1 MKNFF
6 FNSLVSTNYKDIG
19 TLYFFFGAFS
29 GIIGTLFSVIM
40 RMELVI
46 AGDPTLNGNFQFLMF
61 FTTVISVIFFTL
73 WFVNLYKNEHFTN
86 EIHFLTAIGCLFLLY
101 FVVKFQYHS
110 YNSKYFLFYYA
121 IKAWLLILPGSL
133 FVIIFYSGFS
143 YKFQVLY
150 FFLCSIICLLIENSV
165 PAYLVV
171 LNILLGFI
179 CLLTRYYVVLPEYKL
194 SLSFSL
200 AFFLMVWVTSIL
212 NTIILGVFSFVLA
225 SIFSKR
231 GKATI
236 LDEIALLVKPG
247 LPTILEVLSQGFI
260 KSAKILF
267 SNLEERPRLTK
278 ILFVISTAGVS
289 YVHLKFFDASVVNAQ
304 YLHDLFQIYNLDSL
318 IHAERTSYIFYKNH
332 ELPDFVTLSLEEL
345 KKLESAKFEITKR
358 TTDFNYSGPI
368 EGARAIFRQNAIG
381 IIDIVKTRSY
391 SESTFK
397 LLENIDED

>member
-1 MKNFF
+1 MKKFS
-6 FNSLVSTNYKDIG
+6 FNSLFSTNFKDIG

-46 AGDPTLNGNFQFLMF
+46 AKDPTLNGNFQFLIFVTTLISVTF
-61 FTTVISVIFFTL
+61 FTFWLVE
-73 WFVNLYKNEHFTN
+73 LYKNEQFTN
-86 EIHFLTAIGCLFLLY
+86 EIHFVAAIGCLFLLI
-101 FVVKFQYHS
+101 FVVKFQHES
-110 YNSKYFLFYYA
+110 YKTSYFLYYYG
-121 IKAWLLILPGSL
+121 IKAWLLIVPGSL
-133 FVIIFYSGFS
+133 FVTIFYSGFS

-150 FFLCSIICLLIENSV
+150 FFLCSIICLLIENSGPV
-165 PAYLVV
+165 YLVV
-171 LNILLGFI
+171 LNIFLGFI
-179 CLLTRYYVVLPEYKL
+179 CLLTRHYLVLPEYKL

-200 AFFLMVWVTSIL
+200 AFFFIVWITSVL
-212 NTIILGVFSFVLA
+212 NGVILGIFSFVLA

-231 GKATI
+231 GQPTI
-236 LDEIALLVKPG
+236 LDEISLLVKPG
-247 LPTILEVLSQGFI
+247 LPTIIDALSQGFM

-278 ILFVISTAGVS
+278 ILFVISTTGIS
-289 YVHLKFFDASVVNAQ
+289 YVHLKFFDASVINAQ
-304 YLHDLFQIYNLDSL
+304 YLHDLLQLYNLEGL
-318 IHAERTSYIFYKNH
+318 IHAERTSYMFYKNH

-345 KKLESAKFEITKR
+345 KKLENAKFEITKR

-368 EGARAIFRQNAIG
+368 EGTRAIFRQNAIG

-391 SESTFK
+391 SEGTFK